1 MSCLKERKKKL
12 LVLESESCSAVTKHE
27 GLWDSLAVGPLLLLK
42 FEGLCLKQALLFGF
56 CMLRVWNGIPVLVQ
70 SLLFLLT
77 LPLLLPQ
84 GSFCHYHPG
93 EEVMWSCFCCHQ
105 LAAMLNKTAWVL
117 GHSCCGWCGVVTS
130 TGELWPV
137 VDPGQEVLDP
147 YPYMLDLPWQQ
158 CLKKVSSCVSQSREL
173 ARTGTI
179 GEKKARADLTFWE
192 KKFLPHKKWITA
204 LAKPLTWFSLKCNKQ
219 KITLLPQ
226 SLFWLTNTPLFFSPL
241 SDHFSRFVAYPS

>member
-93 EEVMWSCFCCHQ
+93 EEVMWSCFCCHH
-105 LAAMLNKTAWVL
+105 LVAMLNRIAWVL
-117 GHSCCGWCGVVTS
+117 GHSC
-130 TGELWPV
+130 
-137 VDPGQEVLDP
+137 
-147 YPYMLDLPWQQ
+147 
-158 CLKKVSSCVSQSREL
+158 SRSVWRCHLNRWAL
-173 ARTGTI
+173 ASGGSRTGSSWSLSLH
-179 GEKKARADLTFWE
+179 ARS
-192 KKFLPHKKWITA
+192 A
-204 LAKPLTWFSLKCNKQ
+204 LAAVSEEG
-219 KITLLPQ
+219 
-226 SLFWLTNTPLFFSPL
+226 
-241 SDHFSRFVAYPS
+241 

>member
-93 EEVMWSCFCCHQ
+93 EEVMWSCFCCHPW
-105 LAAMLNKTAWVL
+105 LTLPV
-117 GHSCCGWCGVVTS
+117 G
-130 TGELWPV
+130 TGPVWPV
-137 VDPGQEVLDP
+137 TGQ
-147 YPYMLDLPWQQ
+147 
-158 CLKKVSSCVSQSREL
+158 
-173 ARTGTI
+173 TGPDRFRFRPVPNRSKFKFWI
-179 GEKKARADLTFWE
+179 WIQKNEK
-192 KKFLPHKKWITA
+192 
-204 LAKPLTWFSLKCNKQ
+204 FSKN
-219 KITLLPQ
+219 
-226 SLFWLTNTPLFFSPL
+226 S
-241 SDHFSRFVAYPS
+241 

>member
-1 MSCLKERKKKL
+1 MLKA
-12 LVLESESCSAVTKHE
+12 SIAV
-27 GLWDSLAVGPLLLLK
+27 
-42 FEGLCLKQALLFGF
+42 GF

-173 ARTGTI
+173 AREQGLSERRRQGQTWHFG
-179 GEKKARADLTFWE
+179 KRNSYLTS
-192 KKFLPHKKWITA
+192 KH
-204 LAKPLTWFSLKCNKQ
+204 
-219 KITLLPQ
+219 
-226 SLFWLTNTPLFFSPL
+226 
-241 SDHFSRFVAYPS
+241 